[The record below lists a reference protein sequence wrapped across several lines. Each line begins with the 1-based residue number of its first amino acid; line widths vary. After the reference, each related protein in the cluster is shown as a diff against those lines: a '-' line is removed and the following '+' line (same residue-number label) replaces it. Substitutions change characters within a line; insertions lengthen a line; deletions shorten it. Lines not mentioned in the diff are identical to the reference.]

1 MLVGLILSL
10 AAIGIGVSG
19 YLIWPMF
26 SAGLP
31 VTTPNNLEPL
41 SEELRTLIEQHVEAT
56 RRYPKD
62 ARQRATLGLVYEANE
77 FWPEALSCYINATA
91 LQRDE
96 PMWPHH
102 AAIVWLETGDMAGAT
117 SWLQEHAARFARF
130 APMQHRLG
138 LVLLDANELEEAQ
151 AAFERVIESAPQIA
165 SGYVGYGDAKI
176 RSGDPK
182 SAVEALEK
190 AVGLDPTNKNARY
203 LLGRAYRS
211 LGRLKDAE
219 REMTL
224 GMGSGRKYLL
234 DSWSKELSNYTT
246 GLASL
251 RESAVDLIKAGRP
264 AEAAKILIRIVSDH
278 PTDVDAAI
286 NLGIAYLN
294 MGRLEEAEAVL
305 LEAEQLDENRF
316 EVYINLA
323 ACCRRLQRPTD
334 ALRYVNRAIEL
345 SPTAAQAHLTRG
357 MIFLQIRNNESALT
371 ALKTAQSFDAGNP
384 KIVQELANACVR
396 LDRLPEALAYYQTL
410 ARLLPNRW
418 EPYLGIA
425 KTYYGLDMLEESAS
439 AVTEGLGLAPNEP
452 RLMAMA
458 RHLRESQNR

>member
-1 MLVGLILSL
+1 M
-10 AAIGIGVSG
+10 
-19 YLIWPMF
+19 
-26 SAGLP
+26 
-31 VTTPNNLEPL
+31 
-41 SEELRTLIEQHVEAT
+41 
-56 RRYPKD
+56 
-62 ARQRATLGLVYEANE
+62 
-77 FWPEALSCYINATA
+77 
-91 LQRDE
+91 
-96 PMWPHH
+96 
-102 AAIVWLETGDMAGAT
+102 
-117 SWLQEHAARFARF
+117 
-130 APMQHRLG
+130 
-138 LVLLDANELEEAQ
+138 
-151 AAFERVIESAPQIA
+151 
-165 SGYVGYGDAKI
+165 
-176 RSGDPK
+176 
-182 SAVEALEK
+182 
-190 AVGLDPTNKNARY
+190 
-203 LLGRAYRS
+203 
-211 LGRLKDAE
+211 
-219 REMTL
+219 
-224 GMGSGRKYLL
+224 
-234 DSWSKELSNYTT
+234 
-246 GLASL
+246 
-251 RESAVDLIKAGRP
+251 
-264 AEAAKILIRIVSDH
+264 
-278 PTDVDAAI
+278 
-286 NLGIAYLN
+286 
-294 MGRLEEAEAVL
+294 
-305 LEAEQLDENRF
+305 LEAERLDENRF